1 MFLKISQFLR
11 ENTYVGVSLFN
22 SCGCFW
28 KFNVMP
34 TIKQCILKILAAG
47 LFIDRYLR
55 VKILFIFQSNFH
67 VNGVALY
74 GVRNIFSLEATEI
87 FHFGGHSGGFS

>member
-1 MFLKISQFLR
+1 M
-11 ENTYVGVSLFN
+11 
-22 SCGCFW
+22 
-28 KFNVMP
+28 
-34 TIKQCILKILAAG
+34 
-47 LFIDRYLR
+47 R

-74 GVRNIFSLEATEI
+74 GVRNIFSLETTEI